1 MGVKWL
7 SGFRALHWKPKI
19 PWHLNKEVSVKNKDI
34 LTSGQILWQKVF
46 GRRKKRMFQNLT
58 KSATE
63 REKKFRRFFFWGH
76 SNLIFRRSSKVF
88 STYSRTSNLISSSL
102 QRESEKGLPLLL
114 LQKATTTSI
123 GFFLASSGHCQFGL
137 KHVKSN
143 NTWTNSGSDQIF
155 LKFWRPRSSRFT
167 RFGESTHSVFI
178 PSPKK
183 KYLHK
188 IWPKIKFWQQLC
200 FVRSVS
206 KIENKVFNSIFV
218 LGVVTSTYVISI
230 KLLRSEFVRWC

>member
-1 MGVKWL
+1 M
-7 SGFRALHWKPKI
+7 S
-19 PWHLNKEVSVKNKDI
+19 HLYRDEKGNCREPEKGERKE
-34 LTSGQILWQKVF
+34 
-46 GRRKKRMFQNLT
+46 
-58 KSATE
+58 
-63 REKKFRRFFFWGH
+63 KF
-76 SNLIFRRSSKVF
+76 
-88 STYSRTSNLISSSL
+88 

-155 LKFWRPRSSRFT
+155 LKFWLPRSSRFT

-230 KLLRSEFVRWC
+230 KLFRSEFVRWC